1 MTAAPTTVPGKIP
14 FLDLGATYRE
24 LKPALDAAF
33 ARVME
38 SGWYIH
44 GAEVAAF
51 EAELAAHTGV
61 AHAVGVGNGLDA
73 LELVLQALDVGA
85 GDEVL
90 VPSHTFIA
98 TWLAVSAVGAK
109 PVPVE
114 VRLATGNLNP
124 AEIAAAITPRT
135 KALIAVDLYGQ
146 PAEWEV
152 IAATCRERGLVL
164 IEDAAQAHGA
174 TLQGRRAGSFAHAAA
189 FSFYPGKNLGAYG
202 DAGAVTTDDA
212 NLAERVRLLG
222 NYGSRRKY
230 HHDELGRNS
239 RLDEL
244 QAALLRERL
253 RVLEEWNARR
263 AALATRYLAGLANLP
278 GLSLPSVIDGAQPVW
293 HLFVVRHPRRDEL
306 LRLLAEAGIGTL
318 VHYPVPPHRAG
329 AYRGYEWPAL
339 PIADELAATVLSL
352 PIGPHL
358 SSADGERVIEA
369 VRRAVLQLASE

>member
-1 MTAAPTTVPGKIP
+1 MTVAALGKIP

-146 PAEWEV
+146 PAEWEA

-329 AYRGYEWPAL
+329 AYRGSKWPAL